1 MMEEDEK
8 GEIDSREETKIVEFS
23 FTEKGDNMREAVE
36 RMGDFLSFQMEKN
49 WKEQHVSLETMGHR
63 LSSNTD
69 EAD

>member
-1 MMEEDEK
+1 
-8 GEIDSREETKIVEFS
+8 
-23 FTEKGDNMREAVE
+23 MREAVE
-36 RMGDFLSFQMEKN
+36 RMDDFLSFQMEKN